1 MHSGVFASIHYTYS
15 CIRTLNTQ
23 FKLDG
28 NRCNLSTA
36 TIWRLFRFSGAGGA
50 TRSVSLLTTFWA
62 ASTRG
67 VVVFDAGRD
76 ADGTIDARGEDCADD
91 VEPDVPR
98 EGNTNL
104 SMCEIVDVIS
114 WLTFSSVHSPPA
126 AAVAGGVLNARSDAN
141 LGCAGGS
148 MGKELV
154 LMLSPSWSLLRT
166 AGSGTLLRKVSTK
179 DTPRK
184 SRVGDLL
191 AYVRSSAASTSPDGP
206 DTGTFV
212 QRRVFCGPLIP
223 WHFVLTRHCAQ
234 ALFHTPVLF

>member
-23 FKLDG
+23 FKLDS

-76 ADGTIDARGEDCADD
+76 ADGAIDARGEDCADD

-114 WLTFSSVHSPPA
+114 WLTFWSVHSPPA

-141 LGCAGGS
+141 LGCAGGRI
-148 MGKELV
+148 GKELGP
-154 LMLSPSWSLLRT
+154 MLSPSWSLLRT

>member
-23 FKLDG
+23 LKLDG

-50 TRSVSLLTTFWA
+50 TWA

-212 QRRVFCGPLIP
+212 QRRVFCGPLIS
-223 WHFVLTRHCAQ
+223 WHFVLTRHCA
-234 ALFHTPVLF
+234 ALRPILIRSRAASAQRDC